1 MAKFTFF
8 EINLNGAQLTANAP
22 FSDGSEHPDA
32 IPGDANE
39 RAVAAADDSAGTR
52 PWLGALVSLLFFIA
66 VAVLAKK
73 RFGGA
78 SESGI
83 APEEPALDG

>member
-1 MAKFTFF
+1 MAKFTFL
-8 EINLNGAQLTANAP
+8 EINLDGAQLTANAP

-32 IPGDANE
+32 IPGDADE
-39 RAVAAADDSAGTR
+39 GAATADDDSSGTR
-52 PWLGALVSLLFFIA
+52 PWLAAFIGLLFLVV

-78 SESGI
+78 NESGV